1 MTSRPL
7 WSNHP
12 FPCRKIYLDPL
23 LSCYSG
29 LGSWL
34 TQRDGQG
41 PDSCGGEDP
50 MRTRY
55 SALAIPLVFACSL
68 SFVVDAAA
76 SSISLTV
83 EVPDPNKKF
92 EAGSIPVLQLIL
104 GSQLT
109 VGSLT
114 INAPWT
120 GGTSAEKATVINT
133 ALFGTVATAPP
144 VSSFRNVRGTIDPK
158 TPNTLTVSGLPNAV
172 KGKNKTKVTF
182 KPGKSGEGVVD
193 PKTGIGKDILFTA
206 GDPDGAIG
214 FQNSAFASLDG
225 AGNPST
231 FTAGVLTDAGE
242 LFVTVDAT
250 QLANPQGGTIV
261 QALFNLLNPSLSGRG
276 VQIVGYTAGD
286 DILNFTFDPAKTQI
300 AGVIFGTTAESDGV
314 FGTIEAGQV
323 PAPASVWLLIG
334 GMFALAVLG
343 WMSNATS
350 PCALLQR
357 RRLKKRDRAAEAWLH
372 RQLEGRRERARRDGE
387 RQEEGSS
394 LHASFLPVWIYRS

>member
-1 MTSRPL
+1 MHIWRP
-7 WSNHP
+7 
-12 FPCRKIYLDPL
+12 
-23 LSCYSG
+23 
-29 LGSWL
+29 
-34 TQRDGQG
+34 
-41 PDSCGGEDP
+41 
-50 MRTRY
+50 
-55 SALAIPLVFACSL
+55 ALAILLVFASSL
-68 SFVVDAAA
+68 GFTINAAA

-83 EVPDPNKKF
+83 EVPDPDKKF
-92 EAGSIPVLQLIL
+92 EAGSIPILQLVL
-104 GSQLT
+104 GSQLQ

-133 ALFGTVATAPP
+133 ALFSTVALAPP
-144 VSSFRNVRGTIDPK
+144 VSSFRNVKGTIDQT

-172 KGKNKTKVTF
+172 GKNKTKVTF

-225 AGNPST
+225 AGNAST

-242 LFVTVDAT
+242 LFVTVDANH
-250 QLANPQGGTIV
+250 LANLQGGTIV
-261 QALFNLLNPSLSGRG
+261 EALFDLLNPSLPGRG
-276 VQIVGYTAGD
+276 VQIVGYAAGD

-323 PAPASVWLLIG
+323 PAPASFWLLIG
-334 GMFALAVLG
+334 GICALPALRWISHALRPGAVLSAG
-343 WMSNATS
+343 PRLPGDPRGTGGH
-350 PCALLQR
+350 R
-357 RRLKKRDRAAEAWLH
+357 RRTACL
-372 RQLEGRRERARRDGE
+372 GRSG
-387 RQEEGSS
+387 
-394 LHASFLPVWIYRS
+394 

>member
-1 MTSRPL
+1 
-7 WSNHP
+7 
-12 FPCRKIYLDPL
+12 
-23 LSCYSG
+23 
-29 LGSWL
+29 
-34 TQRDGQG
+34 
-41 PDSCGGEDP
+41 
-50 MRTRY
+50 MRTRH
-55 SALAIPLVFACSL
+55 SALRILLVLACSL
-68 SFVVDAAA
+68 GFVVDAVA

-83 EVPDPNKKF
+83 EVPDPDKKF
-92 EAGSIPVLQLIL
+92 EAGSIPVLQLVL
-104 GSQLT
+104 GSQLQ

-133 ALFGTVATAPP
+133 ALFGTVALAPP
-144 VSSFRNVRGTIDPK
+144 VSSFKKVKGTIDPK

-172 KGKNKTKVTF
+172 GKNKTKVTF

-242 LFVTVDAT
+242 LFVTVDADH
-250 QLANPQGGTIV
+250 LANLQGGTIV
-261 QALFNLLNPSLSGRG
+261 EALFDLLNPSLAGRG

-314 FGTIEAGQV
+314 FGTIEAGEV
-323 PAPASVWLLIG
+323 PAPASFWLLIG
-334 GMFALAVLG
+334 GMLALPVLG
-343 WMSNATS
+343 RMNHAAS
-350 PCALLQR
+350 PYVLLQR
-357 RRLKKRDRAAEAWLH
+357 LRPAKRDHPAGA
-372 RQLEGRRERARRDGE
+372 
-387 RQEEGSS
+387 
-394 LHASFLPVWIYRS
+394 